1 MISDELAKHAPADAV
16 WDMDHPNI
24 AAPWQGNLAPTVS
37 SCADLYTT
45 RDVHEPVL
53 SSSFGPPFGRR
64 AASSVDFVEVDP
76 CRYTNL
82 GCSYPG

>member
-45 RDVHEPVL
+45 SEGELMLPQLTELLRYAADNNEDVVVL
-53 SSSFGPPFGRR
+53 G
-64 AASSVDFVEVDP
+64 
-76 CRYTNL
+76 
-82 GCSYPG
+82 